1 MFSGAEHEVKNVRPH
16 GNSKFKSSYRR
27 ILPSTRE
34 KMKQSVQQKEKTVKE
49 VLDEVYISAGDV
61 TMARSL
67 GELPRGPSD
76 IYNARRLA
84 KHSNDVSNVSKN
96 ETGCGESSRSEKLN
110 VDTVWTLLE
119 RAKREEEQSK
129 DAVFIRDCAI
139 HPDLFIVL
147 ANDEQL
153 NELVQFCTNLFCK
166 VYYSFNAIFF
176 AHILSFFNMF

>member
-1 MFSGAEHEVKNVRPH
+1 
-16 GNSKFKSSYRR
+16 
-27 ILPSTRE
+27 
-34 KMKQSVQQKEKTVKE
+34 MKQSVQQKEKTVKE

-84 KHSNDVSNVSKN
+84 KRSNDISNVSKN
-96 ETGCGESSRSEKLN
+96 ETGCGESSKSEKLN

-119 RAKREEEQSK
+119 RAKREEQLNN
-129 DAVFIRDCAI
+129 AVFIRDCAI

-153 NELVQFCTNLFCK
+153 NELVQFCTNQR
-166 VYYSFNAIFF
+166 SFSVFEIDPTFNIFDRNISLTIQIPVS
-176 AHILSFFNMF
+176 HQCPSDPS